1 MPTIL
6 PGTPAFHTRQY
17 YYPAGNTGQPIDA
30 ELTWEQL
37 DSTLLSL
44 SSSISSIIVP
54 SSITKVV
61 VGTSASLVLSSSG
74 AVTASISEGTVW
86 VVANDTAQNNG
97 LSYIFD
103 AGPGPGAWYPLQLNI
118 PLPYVRLAATS
129 SAAQIITSSLIMSG
143 SGVTFSSSLYWSGS
157 SQALANSTNYTVIL
171 SSSGQ
176 LYVTGAYGGGGG
188 STPSTLGFKTDP
200 NASYQLIST
209 DNNKVVRL
217 LNSSTI
223 TVQVTASNITSGD
236 QVIVMQSGS
245 GQCVFTA
252 GPGTTIFSA
261 NNMLKTRTQYR
272 AATLIFSG
280 SAHCYLFG
288 DIAP

>member
-1 MPTIL
+1 MPTLL

-44 SSSISSIIVP
+44 SSSISSVVIP
-54 SSITKVV
+54 SNITEVI
-61 VGTSASLVLSSSG
+61 VGTSASLILSSSG
-74 AVTASISEGTVW
+74 TITSSISEGTVW
-86 VVANDTAQNNG
+86 VIANDSTPSNNG

-103 AGPGPGAWYPLQLNI
+103 AGPGPGTWYPLQLNI
-118 PLPYVRLAATS
+118 PLPYVRIFS
-129 SAAQIITSSLIMSG
+129 SSRQDITSSLLISG

-157 SQALANSTNYTVIL
+157 SQAAANSTAYTVVL

-176 LYVTGAYGGGGG
+176 LFVTGAYGGGGG
-188 STPSTLGFKTDP
+188 GSTALGFKTDP
-200 NASYQLIST
+200 NTSYQLIST
-209 DNNKVVRL
+209 DANKVVRL

-223 TVQVTASNITSGD
+223 TVQVTASNFTSGD

-245 GQCVFTA
+245 GQCSFIA

-261 NNMLKTRTQYR
+261 NNMLKTRTQYS